1 MFSWSLKIVSKL
13 GLLIKTYFLIFLGNL
28 KNKKNPKN
36 IGGGIV
42 LLFISLIMVST
53 FTFTAISTTNQF
65 LKLSESLPG
74 AIEMAMFSNL
84 IIGLLLIVLFTV
96 MRSIYPPKTLDEEL
110 LLSLPYTKT
119 EIILSKAFYNYLF
132 DVVSYAMVLLPSFI
146 VYYVMVPNTSFTIVI
161 WGIVFVMLAAILS
174 AGISYIISLLF
185 IKLASKFK
193 NINIVQSIL
202 TLMMLAGYMILQYSI
217 PGYLTD
223 FTGDPSEYINGIP
236 IMKYL
241 LSWILHNNMMV
252 FLVIL
257 GITLTIY
264 LISFRLRFYYFGK
277 DFKTYQSKDSNLK
290 YQALPVWKALLKK
303 ELKFYFNN
311 TTYFINTIIGCF
323 FVVGISVAYR
333 IIGKDQVLVF
343 VNALPKELQVT
354 PDSLILILTSM
365 LLTTTVTTS
374 VSISLEGNNFWILKA
389 HPVKVKDVFIS
400 KMLVNIILS
409 TVASL
414 ISSILFGDINH
425 PITYLAYFLIPTIV
439 GINTSIIGLIIN
451 LMFPKFDF
459 ESVEQVVKRG
469 LSHPLAM
476 GLSFIVSLVPVLI
489 YFVFG
494 KGWSFNVFF
503 LVTLGIDLIIMVLS
517 YIILMTKGIKMYN
530 KL

>member
-1 MFSWSLKIVSKL
+1 M
-13 GLLIKTYFLIFLGNL
+13 
-28 KNKKNPKN
+28 
-36 IGGGIV
+36 
-42 LLFISLIMVST
+42 
-53 FTFTAISTTNQF
+53 
-65 LKLSESLPG
+65 
-74 AIEMAMFSNL
+74 
-84 IIGLLLIVLFTV
+84 
-96 MRSIYPPKTLDEEL
+96 
-110 LLSLPYTKT
+110 
-119 EIILSKAFYNYLF
+119 
-132 DVVSYAMVLLPSFI
+132 
-146 VYYVMVPNTSFTIVI
+146 
-161 WGIVFVMLAAILS
+161 
-174 AGISYIISLLF
+174 
-185 IKLASKFK
+185 
-193 NINIVQSIL
+193 
-202 TLMMLAGYMILQYSI
+202 
-217 PGYLTD
+217 
-223 FTGDPSEYINGIP
+223 
-236 IMKYL
+236 
-241 LSWILHNNMMV
+241 
-252 FLVIL
+252 
-257 GITLTIY
+257 
-264 LISFRLRFYYFGK
+264 
-277 DFKTYQSKDSNLK
+277 
-290 YQALPVWKALLKK
+290 
-303 ELKFYFNN
+303 
-311 TTYFINTIIGCF
+311 
-323 FVVGISVAYR
+323 
-333 IIGKDQVLVF
+333 LVF

-354 PDSLILILTSM
+354 PDCLILILTSM